1 MDAYRTHPLGDDS
14 PMIFDL
20 QKASILKRISAALL
34 DLILLCILAVGLG
47 SGVSSVIGYDRH
59 YQVLSDTYAQYE
71 AEYGVTFSISPEEYE
86 ALSPEEATAY
96 DEAYAA
102 LVADEDAISAYNM
115 VLSQSLVV
123 VSLGILLAYL
133 VLEFAVP
140 LVLGNGQTVGKKVF
154 SLALM
159 RTDGVQLQP
168 FALFVRTVLGKYTVE
183 TMIPVLIVMMIFWG
197 TIGILGPAILFVLG
211 VAQLVLVIANHHN
224 ALIHDLL
231 ACTVVVDFSSQMIFR
246 TSEDLLAY
254 KQRIHAEQAAKKKY

>member
-1 MDAYRTHPLGDDS
+1 
-14 PMIFDL
+14 MIYDL

-47 SGVSSVIGYDRH
+47 SAVSSVIGYDRH
-59 YQVLSDTYAQYE
+59 YQALQDSYAKYE
-71 AEYGVTFSISPEEYE
+71 SEYGIVFSMSAEDYSAMTPEQL
-86 ALSPEEATAY
+86 AAY

-102 LVADEDAISAYNM
+102 LLADEDAIYAYNM

-133 VLEFAVP
+133 ILEFAIP
-140 LVLGNGQTVGKKVF
+140 LLLGNGQTIGKKVF

-159 RTDGVQLQP
+159 RTDGVRLQP

-231 ACTVVVDFSSQMIFR
+231 ACTVAVDFSSQMIFR

-254 KQRIHAEQAAKKKY
+254 KQRVHAEKAAKKEY